1 MERSLANTLHETR
14 EARGMSIDD
23 AVIRSKIPRPA
34 IEAMEGGD
42 LGYFTSPLYA
52 RSFLKQ
58 YGEFLELDLSDWL
71 DGLIPTSMIESN
83 SSDSIIRIS
92 EALPFPQKKEQVQ
105 KPPGGG
111 NIMPTI
117 WLIVITAAL
126 VWGGVWLFQDMNR
139 KYSDRAPVTPTPS
152 GN

>member
-1 MERSLANTLHETR
+1 MERSLANTLQETR
-14 EARGMSIDD
+14 KGRGISIDD

-34 IEAMEGGD
+34 IEAMEAGD

-52 RSFLKQ
+52 KSFLKQ

-92 EALPFPQKKEQVQ
+92 KASPFHQKKEQVQ
-105 KPPGGG
+105 KPRGSG

-152 GN
+152 EN